1 MNKKGLVVA
10 EGLLFSHSVVVEYS
24 VQTLVYEAYVKYGF
38 LTTGQIE
45 RLRLKHR
52 LKVVQDLEDTSERNV
67 IRCVIGDGYFT
78 QQELQV
84 GTRIFVMCV

>member
-1 MNKKGLVVA
+1 MI
-10 EGLLFSHSVVVEYS
+10 
-24 VQTLVYEAYVKYGF
+24 YEAYRKYGF

-52 LKVVQDLEDTSERNV
+52 LKVVQELEDTCERNV
-67 IRCVIGDGYFT
+67 LRCVASDGFFT

-84 GTRIFVMCV
+84 GRQVSFKSDVD